1 MGKIYD
7 AVMGLVVGDALG
19 VPAEFKARDTFRVDD
34 MIGYGTYNQPPGTWS
49 DDRVRRLLKWA
60 AVIRGGVWWRMT
72 REKMKSYRSARAEIK
87 ELKSKLK
94 DQLIGNS
101 ENFVAGSATNDYS
114 RKRERYSGRLDK
126 LEKEC
131 DEIEQFIEGIEDSLT
146 RRVFRMYYI
155 DGRTQKEIAQ
165 LVNMDRSM
173 VSRKLNTPDLC

>member
-1 MGKIYD
+1 
-7 AVMGLVVGDALG
+7 
-19 VPAEFKARDTFRVDD
+19 
-34 MIGYGTYNQPPGTWS
+34 
-49 DDRVRRLLKWA
+49 
-60 AVIRGGVWWRMT
+60 MT

-87 ELKSKLK
+87 ELETKLK

-101 ENFVAGSATNDYS
+101 ENFVAGSATNDYN

-165 LVNMDRSM
+165 LINMDRSM